1 MRKILAVCLLLGLVL
16 VPATVMAAG
25 PRGQGNGNAQGAA
38 PVLQEQTGTPGTVTG
53 QFQFCARHGDSISGA
68 NGNGKMLRIRDC
80 TAAGTQAGTMA
91 RNQTRLRDGSC
102 GNCPGQTGAA
112 TTT

>member
-25 PRGQGNGNAQGAA
+25 PRGQENGNAQGAA

-53 QFQFCARHGDSISGA
+53 QYQFCARHGDSISGA
-68 NGNGKMLRIRDC
+68 NGNGKMLQIRDC

-102 GNCPGQTGAA
+102 GNCPGRSA
-112 TTT
+112 TATS